1 MLSSLNR
8 SAGLAGVFVILLAV
22 ASVAPRPTAQSIA
35 LCTSVTLVRVPEG
48 GLQPQV
54 AVDARGGVH
63 LVYFKG
69 EAANGDVFYTRL
81 GADGT
86 TFAPALRVNSQ
97 PGSAI
102 ATGNMRGAHL
112 AIGRNGRV
120 HVSWNGSSRAT
131 PRGVADTTPMLYARS
146 NGARTAFD
154 PQRNLAQFAVDLD
167 GGAIAAD
174 EAGHVYV
181 AWHAGIPGAKG
192 EADRR
197 LWVTRSTDDGTTF
210 AREQF
215 ASDAETGACGCC
227 GVGALAD
234 RRGSLYLLYRSAR
247 EVTHRDAYLLTSK
260 NAGVSFTGAR
270 LQEWNVGGC
279 PMSTFALSEGRAGIL
294 AAWETGGQVQF
305 VRIDA
310 ETQRP
315 LAIVE
320 APGEVR
326 TRKHPAVAGNARGE
340 VLFVWTEGMAWQ
352 RGGSVVWQ
360 IFDREGKP
368 TAEHGRRDGVPV
380 WSLVAAYT
388 RPDGGFT
395 ILY

>member
-1 MLSSLNR
+1 MSPLIR
-8 SAGLAGVFVILLAV
+8 LAGATGVVALAV
-22 ASVAPRPTAQSIA
+22 TSLAPRPTVQSAA
-35 LCTSVTLVRVPEG
+35 LGVNVTLARVPDD

-81 GADGT
+81 GADAA
-86 TFAPALRVNSQ
+86 TFVPALRVNSQ
-97 PGSAI
+97 QGSAI
-102 ATGNMRGAHL
+102 ATGNIRGAHI
-112 AIGRNGRV
+112 AIGTNGRV
-120 HVSWNGSSRAT
+120 HVSWSGSGLAT
-131 PRGVADTTPMLYARS
+131 PRGVEATAPMLYARL
-146 NGARTAFD
+146 NEARTAFD
-154 PQRNLAQFAVDLD
+154 AQRNLAQSGINAD

-174 EAGHVYV
+174 DANRVYV

-192 EADRR
+192 EGDRR
-197 LWVTRSTDDGTTF
+197 VWVSRSTDGGTTF
-210 AREQF
+210 AREQP
-215 ASDAETGACGCC
+215 ASDPMTGACGCC

-234 RRGSLYLLYRSAR
+234 HDGSLYLLYRSAR
-247 EVTHRDAYLLTSK
+247 DVVHRDVYLLTSK
-260 NAGVSFTGAR
+260 NAGKSFTDAK
-270 LQEWNVGGC
+270 LQEWNVGAC

-305 VRIDA
+305 VRIDPA
-310 ETQRP
+310 TQRP
-315 LAIVE
+315 SAIVE
-320 APGEVR
+320 APGEAR

-340 VLFVWTEGMAWQ
+340 VLFAWTEGMAWQ

-360 IFDREGKP
+360 IFDKDGKP
-368 TAEHGRRDGVPV
+368 TAERGRRVGVPA
-380 WSLVAAYT
+380 WSLVAAYA